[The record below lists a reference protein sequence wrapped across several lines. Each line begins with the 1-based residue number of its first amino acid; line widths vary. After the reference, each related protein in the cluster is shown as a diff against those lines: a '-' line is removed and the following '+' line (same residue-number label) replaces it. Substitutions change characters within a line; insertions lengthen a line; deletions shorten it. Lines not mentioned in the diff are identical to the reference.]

1 MTNRP
6 PQRAAPPPRRDLIT
20 ALILFGIVGGAA
32 FLFLSG
38 GARRAAP
45 VLPLDDAYIH
55 LQYARSIAEGHA
67 FRYNPDQPPTSGA
80 TSLLY
85 PPILAVG
92 YGAGLRGESLSWWAL
107 AIGVL
112 SWLASTWYVYRIAAS
127 NGGPYAHW
135 IGVAVA
141 AAFALH
147 GALGFAFL
155 SGMETG
161 LFTAVCLLT
170 FWNVARN
177 QARNAL
183 LSGALAALIRPEGV
197 VIGVGAALYFA
208 VRPGGGKALR
218 QYGVLFALPI
228 AAFAAQPLL
237 NLALTGS
244 PSATGLQAKAYLYNI
259 PPDVGVMIGA
269 VVGNIGRIWQEL
281 ITGVSAVDGEYR
293 TALVTLAAL
302 LTVGFGLLNALR
314 TRRPNS
320 AVLVGVWLLGLTVT
334 VSVLETAFWQFKR
347 YQMPMLALL
356 FPLAAWPIA
365 TLTRRGANAGLARL
379 AALAGIAL
387 IGADSVRALSVFST
401 HYAENTREVAESQF
415 PMAQYVAVALPP
427 TAVIGV
433 HDIGLMRYFGGR
445 TTYDVIGLTTPGAAA
460 AWRHGPGAAY
470 EFMARS
476 AYRPDYFAIYPD
488 ARGLTYFADTG
499 LFREQLAAFPSTAPT
514 RNVASATNSGQN
526 VYKADWTHAPA
537 AAQPHQPYTL
547 MATRGMAQIAA
558 LNVADLDSE
567 KAYQYRWWQAVNQP
581 GFPSEV
587 YELDYIACGEPP
599 CRALDGGRL
608 INGGEEF
615 QVTVEAEKAAIWVMR
630 VHPRD
635 GLNIRLFAN
644 DADLGVKVI
653 PAVPGQWLEIATLI
667 PADQVTGS
675 ALRLRVQ
682 VERPPDSAGFYMPY
696 YHWVYQGAYTPDDQ
710 PTFPA
715 EAVPFGEGIALV
727 GRQVSYE
734 PVARRLTVDL
744 EWRQTAPIGPDSRE
758 LDAVTFVH
766 LYDAAGTLIESAQV
780 DRRPGGGALP
790 PANWIPGLLVRDQI
804 VIRIP
809 DSVPAGKYT
818 VKIGLYGPNPPYPRL
833 RPAGPGA
840 DAEDR
845 LFIGEIEVQ
854 D

>member
-1 MTNRP
+1 MSNRL
-6 PQRAAPPPRRDLIT
+6 PQRAAPPRRDLIT
-20 ALILFGIVGGAA
+20 ALILFGVVGGAA

-45 VLPLDDAYIH
+45 ILPLDDAYIH

-92 YGAGLRGESLSWWAL
+92 YVAGLRGESLSWWAL
-107 AIGVL
+107 AIGGL

-127 NGGPYAHW
+127 NGGPFAHW
-135 IGVAVA
+135 VGVAMAV
-141 AAFALH
+141 AFALH

-170 FWNVARN
+170 LWNVARN
-177 QARNAL
+177 QTQNAL
-183 LSGALAALIRPEGV
+183 LSGAFAALIRPEGG
-197 VIGVGAALYFA
+197 VIGVGTALYFA
-208 VRPGGGKALR
+208 LRPSGGKAIR
-218 QYGVLFALPI
+218 QYGALFALPM

-259 PPDVGVMIGA
+259 PPDLGAMLGA
-269 VVGNIGRIWQEL
+269 VMANMGRIWQEL
-281 ITGVSAVDGEYR
+281 ITGVSVVDGEYR

-302 LTVGFGLLNALR
+302 LTLGFGLLNAIR

-320 AVLVGVWLLGLTVT
+320 AVLVGVWLLGLTVA

-356 FPLAAWPIA
+356 FPLAAWPFA
-365 TLTRRGANAGLARL
+365 ALTRRGAGAGLARL

-387 IGADSVRALSVFST
+387 IVADSWRALTVFSAY
-401 HYAENTREVAESQF
+401 YAENTREVAESQF
-415 PMAQYVAVALPP
+415 PMAQYISVALPP

-433 HDIGLMRYFGGR
+433 HDIGVMRYFGGH

-470 EFMARS
+470 ELMARS
-476 AYRPDYFAIYPD
+476 PYRPDYFAIYPD
-488 ARGLTYFADTG
+488 ARGLTYFADTS
-499 LFREQLAAFPSTAPT
+499 LFRQKLAEFPSTQPT
-514 RNVASATNSGQN
+514 RNIASATNSGQN
-526 VYKADWTHAPA
+526 VYKADWTHAAA

-547 MATRGMAQIAA
+547 IATRGMAQIAA

-567 KAYQYRWWQAVNQP
+567 KAYQYRWWQSVAQA

-615 QVTVEAEKAAIWVMR
+615 QVSVEVGKAAIWAMR

-635 GLNIRLFAN
+635 ALNVRLFAN
-644 DADLGVKVI
+644 DADLGVRVI

-667 PADQVTGS
+667 PADNVIGS
-675 ALRLRVQ
+675 VLRLRVQ

-696 YHWVYQGAYTPDDQ
+696 YHWVYQGAYTPDDS

-715 EAVPFGEGIALV
+715 DSVPFGEGIALV
-727 GRQVSYE
+727 GRHMTYE
-734 PVARRLTVDL
+734 PTARRLTIDL
-744 EWRQTAPIGPDSRE
+744 EWRQTASTDR
-758 LDAVTFVH
+758 DAVTFVH
-766 LYDAAGTLIESAQV
+766 LYDAAGQLVEAAQV
-780 DRRPGGGALP
+780 DRRPGNGTLP
-790 PANWIPGLLVRDQI
+790 PANWVPGVLVRDQ
-804 VIRIP
+804 VVVHLP
-809 DSVPAGKYT
+809 ESVPAGKYA
-818 VKIGLYGPNPPYPRL
+818 VRIGLYGPNPPYPRL
-833 RPAGPGA
+833 RPVGAGA

-845 LFIGEIEVQ
+845 LLIGEIEVEN
-854 D
+854 